1 MAALGNV
8 KEITVYINSGGGDV
22 FAAQT
27 IGNML
32 ERNGATVIAHIDGLC
47 ASAATIVACHA
58 DKVVAAADASYMVH
72 PPSMGVC
79 DYLTAEDMR
88 NCIKALDAIRGNIV
102 TLYAKKTGKTED
114 ECGAWMD
121 ETNWWT
127 ASEAKENG
135 FVDEVDGEETD
146 AVVEN
151 RNGVLFV
158 NSVSMGLPF
167 DKAPNF
173 VKSRMGVKTPGGF
186 SDTANNPGMT
196 GTQEEEAMEIKNKDD
211 LMKAY
216 PDMVNEIRKDAAV
229 DAINRERARIR
240 DIQDMT
246 LPGMEKTMQDALY
259 GEHPMDATEYAIAPM
274 IRDTPRLTGL
284 VDTKS
289 RYAGNTVMKKNFPGG
304 HITIVGANSPSSLA
318 SRPIKVLLADE
329 IDRYPK
335 SAGTE
340 GDPLDLAKKRQTTF
354 WDYKTVMVS
363 TPTIKGDSRI
373 EDAYDHWYYNN
384 TYGVRPAFVLPS
396 TLVVSDDGTV
406 STNTA
411 PAINA
416 SSTNL
421 GKQNAP
427 FNFGYT
433 VTDADGDTL
442 TVTEKLDGKTTAT
455 RTGVASGTALTFG
468 QGSTADG
475 FRRILNGSHT
485 IQITAS
491 DGKESTSLNATFTKS
506 VTSATVTLTT
516 PLAVDGDIT
525 VAVLQVTGS
534 IPDDATFK
542 VEVTNNASDP
552 SPVWQ
557 DATVEVKKGVN
568 IVFTNSTAANGAAF
582 NFRVSVS
589 RGASGTGG
597 YIEAISGAF
606 Q

>member
-135 FVDEVDGEETD
+135 FIDEVDGEETD

-216 PDMVNEIRKDAAV
+216 PDMVNEIRKDPSNTDPKDRYISARRFMSYDDNNFILTNFGNVDMRANPRLREAV
-229 DAINRERARIR
+229 IEQQNTIGASYVSSQICARYEMAYLESENTEQTLADGKLYFHKYVATYLPAEAIEEVVEF
-240 DIQDMT
+240 DVS
-246 LPGMEKTMQDALY
+246 
-259 GEHPMDATEYAIAPM
+259 AIAEAM
-274 IRDTPRLTGL
+274 
-284 VDTKS
+284 
-289 RYAGNTVMKKNFPGG
+289 
-304 HITIVGANSPSSLA
+304 A
-318 SRPIKVLLADE
+318 S
-329 IDRYPK
+329 
-335 SAGTE
+335 
-340 GDPLDLAKKRQTTF
+340 
-354 WDYKTVMVS
+354 
-363 TPTIKGDSRI
+363 
-373 EDAYDHWYYNN
+373 
-384 TYGVRPAFVLPS
+384 
-396 TLVVSDDGTV
+396 
-406 STNTA
+406 
-411 PAINA
+411 
-416 SSTNL
+416 
-421 GKQNAP
+421 
-427 FNFGYT
+427 
-433 VTDADGDTL
+433 
-442 TVTEKLDGKTTAT
+442 
-455 RTGVASGTALTFG
+455 
-468 QGSTADG
+468 
-475 FRRILNGSHT
+475 
-485 IQITAS
+485 
-491 DGKESTSLNATFTKS
+491 
-506 VTSATVTLTT
+506 
-516 PLAVDGDIT
+516 
-525 VAVLQVTGS
+525 
-534 IPDDATFK
+534 
-542 VEVTNNASDP
+542 
-552 SPVWQ
+552 
-557 DATVEVKKGVN
+557 
-568 IVFTNSTAANGAAF
+568 
-582 NFRVSVS
+582 
-589 RGASGTGG
+589 
-597 YIEAISGAF
+597 
-606 Q
+606 